1 MIPIC
6 QHCQTGKVNRP
17 RQLCWVCYYTP
28 GVRDCYPSTSKYAR
42 RGVGNFN
49 GNAPIA
55 CEPTT
60 AAPGTPEK
68 MEIMAERA
76 RMRQRLWH
84 PFDAEFA
91 GDPKPLTVLDDS
103 SRLKKVA

>member
-6 QHCQTGKVNRP
+6 QHCHRSNVNRP
-17 RQLCWVCYYTP
+17 RQLCWGCYYAP
-28 GVRDCYPSTSKYAR
+28 GVRDQYPSTSKYAR
-42 RGVGNFN
+42 RGVGNFT
-49 GNAPIA
+49 GNAPTA

-68 MEIMAERA
+68 LEVMAERA

-84 PFDAEFA
+84 PFDAEFE
-91 GDPKPLTVLDDS
+91 GDPKPTLVFADES
-103 SRLKKVA
+103 HARKVA

>member
-6 QHCQTGKVNRP
+6 QNCHKGKVNRP
-17 RQLCWVCYYTP
+17 RQLCWSCYYAP
-28 GVRDCYPSTSKYAR
+28 GVRDRYPSTSKFAR
-42 RGVGNFN
+42 RGVGNHTGSAAFE
-49 GNAPIA
+49 

-68 MEIMAERA
+68 MEVLAERA

-84 PFDAEFA
+84 PCDARYP
-91 GDPKPLTVLDDS
+91 GDPEALAATAAS
-103 SRLKKVA
+103 SRERTAA